1 MRHPHRILVLAA
13 VAACA
18 LLTVA
23 PAQAAARA
31 TSTSL
36 QAGVAAVHTE
46 VTGSAQKGG
55 AAGVV
60 KKSTSSAKAKVA
72 ACYWAQVRRWGS
84 NLLGM
89 TLWTYYQRIEW
100 CSNATQITSVTRIR
114 WGETSF
120 PGWAFKGHTSSTTS
134 GGVGKTTYR
143 ARTHGHFC
151 LAEYFSCVQNKYP
164 WIDMTVNRNGSYS
177 YSAGG

>member
-1 MRHPHRILVLAA
+1 MNLLFVCSGNTCRSAMAEALAKKIARRRGLEDMKVFSAGTNAWDNATATDEALLVGMERDIDLAA
-13 VAACA
+13 HRARKLTPAIVAEAD
-18 LLTVA
+18 LIFVMTSGG
-23 PAQAAARA
+23 PA
-31 TSTSL
+31 
-36 QAGVAAVHTE
+36 
-46 VTGSAQKGG
+46 
-55 AAGVV
+55 
-60 KKSTSSAKAKVA
+60 
-72 ACYWAQVRRWGS
+72 
-84 NLLGM
+84 
-89 TLWTYYQRIEW
+89 
-100 CSNATQITSVTRIR
+100 NATQITSVTRIR